1 MTDFK
6 GVCGSQELRQTQK
19 IGCQT
24 GKLQAAHSVS
34 RTVDLPFL
42 ELPLSE
48 IAAYTRA

>member
-24 GKLQAAHSVS
+24 GKLQERALLTK
-34 RTVDLPFL
+34 RTLFFCAVG
-42 ELPLSE
+42 SK
-48 IAAYTRA
+48 